1 MALPT
6 NTGAFIHNGV
16 NCTPNTIQTAQGVP
30 YDNTSSG
37 LSATN
42 VQRAIDEVNTTA
54 TTHIH
59 GDITH
64 DGKLTNAVL
73 TVANG
78 DKLVVTDNDNDSKL
92 QRTSIYFDASTT
104 NKALSQKGTWEA
116 IDRVNQTTVSDNA
129 DRPILLG
136 ATGTSDVN
144 SNVGKV
150 STLTY
155 NPSTGNLKATKLNNV
170 AVSDITDHQQLYS
183 YRLTN
188 VGSKITIRMSVP
200 VSVEF
205 LIHIVGAVSNGGAFY
220 DSILTGTSV
229 SSGTATIYVRNNG
242 SANLGSVIITNTR
255 IKFTVTGYTQLLITS
270 LHKITNIEATVS

>member
-42 VQRAIDEVNTTA
+42 VQGAIDEVDTA
-54 TTHIH
+54 VTTHIH

-78 DKLVVTDNDNDSKL
+78 DKLVVTDNDNGSKL
-92 QRTSIYFDASTT
+92 QRTSIYFDASTA

-183 YRLTN
+183 YKLTN

-200 VSVEF
+200 ASVEF

-270 LHKITNIEATVS
+270 LHKITDIEATVS